1 MSNTIAHRSGLQMK
15 PALLCAVSL
24 TLLGTT
30 GCGTGRWLGLGGSE
44 SSNNAK
50 PTGNNT
56 PSPQL
61 TNKEFA
67 EFAMENANSLRQQGF
82 YQDALRELQRAIAL
96 NPELP
101 AAYAQAGDIY
111 RDLGEY
117 QQAEKSYREGVRKN
131 PRDFDNNFGLG
142 LTLHLMNRLSE
153 AVRTYLVALTIRPD
167 DFETNKNLGITYL
180 QLNEPRQ
187 GLPYAVRA
195 VELNPTSGPARVNL
209 GAIYAAL
216 GDDRNAVVEYQQAA
230 ELMELSP
237 ELLLNLAESLRKLGR
252 EEEVFNTLKQLVA
265 VSPSAVAHE
274 RLGAALFR
282 NAEYQASY
290 DQFQRA
296 LEFDP
301 DHYPALNGL
310 GVYKLN
316 VYLWSDKRDR
326 SAMNEAITAFRRSLQ
341 INPSQP
347 RIIELITRYN

>member
-111 RDLGEY
+111 RDLG
-117 QQAEKSYREGVRKN
+117 
-131 PRDFDNNFGLG
+131 F
-142 LTLHLMNRLSE
+142 
-153 AVRTYLVALTIRPD
+153 YLIKMSR
-167 DFETNKNLGITYL
+167 F
-180 QLNEPRQ
+180 
-187 GLPYAVRA
+187 
-195 VELNPTSGPARVNL
+195 S
-209 GAIYAAL
+209 AISAK
-216 GDDRNAVVEYQQAA
+216 
-230 ELMELSP
+230 
-237 ELLLNLAESLRKLGR
+237 AESR
-252 EEEVFNTLKQLVA
+252 
-265 VSPSAVAHE
+265 
-274 RLGAALFR
+274 R
-282 NAEYQASY
+282 NFE
-290 DQFQRA
+290 
-296 LEFDP
+296 
-301 DHYPALNGL
+301 
-310 GVYKLN
+310 
-316 VYLWSDKRDR
+316 
-326 SAMNEAITAFRRSLQ
+326 
-341 INPSQP
+341 
-347 RIIELITRYN
+347 ELIILSHPPKT